1 MNRQIFKYI
10 PALLFSLFLLIVW
23 EYYSIHS
30 PESKIFFPAPSTVI
44 KSLLVNREIIFNHTL
59 QTAAETVIGFGIAIV
74 LGFVLSIFLSLS
86 PHLRRML
93 YPLIIISQTIPLIA
107 LAPLLLVWFGFDLVP
122 KVIMVVLFCFFPIT
136 LVFTGALMAVE
147 NDFINLLESMNATK
161 WKILTMVR
169 IPLALPSFFSGLK
182 IAATYAMTGA
192 IVGEFVGGYQ
202 GLGIY
207 MVTASNSHAYG
218 PVFAAIAVA
227 SLLTIFL
234 VLIVTLLERIIIP
247 WHFQK

>member
-86 PHLRRML
+86 SHLRKML
-93 YPLIIISQTIPLIA
+93 YPLM
-107 LAPLLLVWFGFDLVP
+107 VWFGFDLVP